1 MHEHDKIE
9 TFLWGLLP
17 DNEFVLGRWA
27 QRFQVSARNVFSLI
41 SFVGEDCSG
50 AVQFVR
56 PERLGAVL
64 APIAPE
70 IDWLEEADIA
80 KRLNALKSDHAAW
93 RMPRDTGQFSLA
105 GAQPKTAL
113 FHDGQRWGVPAG
125 RMPTTHIL
133 KPPSGE
139 FDGHAEN
146 EHFCLSL
153 ARSLGLSA
161 ASSEVRWFGNE
172 VAIVVE
178 RYDRVRGLDPLSILR
193 LHQEDIC
200 QALGAPPTA
209 KYQNEGGPG
218 PEEIIRLLRSHS
230 SQPPEDIAR
239 FIDALAYNWFIAG
252 TDAHAKNYSLLHGG
266 GGRVRLA
273 PLYDLASALPY
284 AELDPLR
291 IKLAMKIGGE
301 YRLRD
306 IGARQWGK
314 LANEVELDSAPILMR
329 IGGMASD
336 IAGKAAFV
344 RRKIIEAGISHPILD
359 RLVRII
365 TSRAKRCAQ
374 LLRL

>member
-1 MHEHDKIE
+1 MSEDELVVLLGGREIGQVRRDRGRLTFTYNEEWRSFSEAFPLSLSLPLAVKMHEHDKIE

-230 SQPPEDIAR
+230 SQPP
-239 FIDALAYNWFIAG
+239 G
-252 TDAHAKNYSLLHGG
+252 GYSPFH
-266 GGRVRLA
+266 
-273 PLYDLASALPY
+273 
-284 AELDPLR
+284 
-291 IKLAMKIGGE
+291 
-301 YRLRD
+301 
-306 IGARQWGK
+306 
-314 LANEVELDSAPILMR
+314 
-329 IGGMASD
+329 
-336 IAGKAAFV
+336 
-344 RRKIIEAGISHPILD
+344 
-359 RLVRII
+359 
-365 TSRAKRCAQ
+365 
-374 LLRL
+374 

>member
-1 MHEHDKIE
+1 
-9 TFLWGLLP
+9 
-17 DNEFVLGRWA
+17 
-27 QRFQVSARNVFSLI
+27 
-41 SFVGEDCSG
+41 
-50 AVQFVR
+50 
-56 PERLGAVL
+56 
-64 APIAPE
+64 
-70 IDWLEEADIA
+70 
-80 KRLNALKSDHAAW
+80 
-93 RMPRDTGQFSLA
+93 
-105 GAQPKTAL
+105 
-113 FHDGQRWGVPAG
+113 
-125 RMPTTHIL
+125 
-133 KPPSGE
+133 
-139 FDGHAEN
+139 
-146 EHFCLSL
+146 
-153 ARSLGLSA
+153 
-161 ASSEVRWFGNE
+161 
-172 VAIVVE
+172 
-178 RYDRVRGLDPLSILR
+178 
-193 LHQEDIC
+193 
-200 QALGAPPTA
+200 
-209 KYQNEGGPG
+209 
-218 PEEIIRLLRSHS
+218 
-230 SQPPEDIAR
+230 
-239 FIDALAYNWFIAG
+239 LAYNWFIAG